1 MACTTH
7 THLRLGFNCSQELRL
22 KECTVAAD
30 FIGHI
35 SVSHCCLANNLADRL
50 NDFLCSDA
58 HCF

>member
-7 THLRLGFNCSQELRL
+7 AHLRLGFNCSQELRL

-35 SVSHCCLANNLADRL
+35 SVSHCCLANNLAE
-50 NDFLCSDA
+50 S
-58 HCF
+58 